1 MVMWVVACVAQFMKI
16 DSVKEEMNIITVLLF

>member
-1 MVMWVVACVAQFMKI
+1 MVMWVVACVEQFMKI